1 MSTLTHRPTTPGQR
15 NLIKTDR
22 SNLHKGAPEKSL
34 LKPGHVKRQGR
45 SSSGQITVRH
55 RGGGVKK
62 RLRVIDFR
70 RSKRDIP
77 AKVVRFEYDPTRSA
91 NLALLQYADGE
102 KTYILA
108 ADGVSVGD
116 TLTAGEH
123 VDIRPGNALPL
134 SMIPVGVAIHCLE
147 LKPNKGAQMVRG
159 AGNSATIQSK
169 EGTQVTVQLPSKE
182 LRMVDGRCMATIG
195 SVGNAE
201 WKNRKLGKAGR
212 SRLLGIRPTVR
223 GTAQHPGSH
232 PHGGGEGRS
241 GVGMKYPKTPWGKH
255 ALGTKTRNKRKWSNR
270 WIVQDR
276 RSKSTAG

>member
-1 MSTLTHRPTTPGQR
+1 MITITSNPTTPGQR
-15 NLIKTDR
+15 NLVKIDR
-22 SNLHKGAPEKSL
+22 SQLHKGAPEKSL
-34 LKPGHVKRQGR
+34 MKPGHVKRQGR
-45 SSSGQITVRH
+45 GSSGTITVRH

-77 AKVVRFEYDPTRSA
+77 ARVVRFEYDPTRGA

-102 KTYILA
+102 KRYILA
-108 ADGVSVGD
+108 PEDVAIGD
-116 TLTAGEH
+116 TVIAGAQVEL
-123 VDIRPGNALPL
+123 RPGNALPL
-134 SMIPVGVAIHCLE
+134 SAIPVGVAIHSLE
-147 LKPNKGAQMVRG
+147 LRPGKGAQLARG

-169 EGTQVTVQLPSKE
+169 ESTQVTIQLPSKE
-182 LRMVDGRCMATIG
+182 LRLLDSRCFATIG
-195 SVGNAE
+195 TVGNSE

-255 ALGTKTRNKRKWSNR
+255 AHGTKTRNKRKWSNR

-276 RSKSTAG
+276 RSKASAG